1 MYNVSQLL
9 RMIEILLAGPVIS
22 SSLPNGPAHD
32 KIVLIGYMYNHSLSM
47 CTQLSS
53 EARSFKFGLSLYLCI

>member
-1 MYNVSQLL
+1 MYNVSQSELL

-32 KIVLIGYMYNHSLSM
+32 KMVLIGYMYNHSFSIY
-47 CTQLSS
+47 T
-53 EARSFKFGLSLYLCI
+53 